1 METAKENGLN
11 PAFHTRAWTQVNTV
25 HLSDWQSHIIIAGR
39 KVHRMDRFTEIE
51 KRPGT
56 ACLNAYRI
64 KGIMKKELT
73 AMWKTAIACSI
84 FISLLLFATSSPV
97 FAENNPDRASECS
110 TLSGSLLC
118 HHIIDPDEFTYT
130 QIINDGGQIY
140 PNGKISVRKGT
151 SATFTITPLKGY
163 MVETIII
170 DDRSIPINSLV
181 PVKRTIVGDGREHV
195 IKVRFKK
202 VY

>member
-1 METAKENGLN
+1 
-11 PAFHTRAWTQVNTV
+11 
-25 HLSDWQSHIIIAGR
+25 
-39 KVHRMDRFTEIE
+39 MDGFTEIE

-64 KGIMKKELT
+64 KGIVKKELT

-97 FAENNPDRASECS
+97 FAEDNPNRATGYC
-110 TLSGSLLC
+110 TLPESLVS
-118 HHIIDPDEFTYT
+118 HHIIDPNDYTYAHV
-130 QIINDGGQIY
+130 INDGGQIT
-140 PNGKISVRKGT
+140 PSGKISVRKGT
-151 SATFTITPLKGY
+151 SETFTIVPLKGY

-170 DDRSIPINSLV
+170 DDRVININSLV
-181 PVKRTIVGDGREHV
+181 PVKRIIVGDGREHV
-195 IKVRFKK
+195 IQVRFKK